1 MPGIYSMAVI
11 TIVLTTVLCIAFLN
25 YLTHSN
31 RRYYWL
37 LLVGLPSSFI
47 VNHWVK
53 IPLITAIATWA
64 GVPLKISFEMPIW
77 FIAAILLNAPIF
89 EEAIKLLP
97 IALPVSRKLMNDAQG
112 SLWIGLA
119 LGMSFGLGE
128 AAYIAYGIAQSP
140 EYNLLPWY
148 VFTGYAAE
156 RLIVTFGHGF
166 LTSIAAYGLYKGGRN
181 ILNGYLSAVGLHA
194 LINLGPILLA
204 LKLTPAPVSSAGSY
218 AVILAAFLLFQR
230 VIRTAKKASG
240 QETGEVV
247 YFER

>member
-1 MPGIYSMAVI
+1 MPGVYIMAVI
-11 TIVLTTVLCIAFLN
+11 TIFLTALLCIAFLN

-37 LLVGLPSSFI
+37 LLVDLPSSFI

-53 IPLITAIATWA
+53 IPLITAFATWV
-64 GVPLKISFEMPIW
+64 GIPLKLSLEMPFW
-77 FIAAILLNAPIF
+77 FIAAILWNAPIF

-97 IALPVSRKLMNDAQG
+97 IALPTSQKLMNDAQG
-112 SLWIGLA
+112 SLWTGLA

-140 EYNLLPWY
+140 EYNALPWY
-148 VFTGYAAE
+148 MFTGYALE
-156 RLIVTFGHGF
+156 RLAVTFGHGF

-181 ILNGYLSAVGLHA
+181 ILIGYLSAVGLHA

-204 LKLTPAPVSSAGSY
+204 LKLTPVAVSSAGSY

-230 VIRTAKKASG
+230 HVRTAKRASG
-240 QETGEVV
+240 QETGEIV

>member
-1 MPGIYSMAVI
+1 MPGVYSMAVI
-11 TIVLTTVLCIAFLN
+11 TIVLTTILCIAYLN

-47 VNHWVK
+47 VNNWVK

-64 GVPLKISFEMPIW
+64 GVPLKLSFEMPLW
-77 FIAAILLNAPIF
+77 FIVAILLNAPIF

-97 IALPVSRKLMNDAQG
+97 IALRTSQKLMNDAQG
-112 SLWIGLA
+112 SLWTGLA

-140 EYNLLPWY
+140 EYNSLPWY
-148 VFTGYAAE
+148 VFTGYATE

-166 LTSIAAYGLYKGGRN
+166 LTAIAAYGLYKGARN
-181 ILNGYLSAVGLHA
+181 PLTGYLSAVGLHA
-194 LINLGPILLA
+194 MINLGPILLA
-204 LKLTPAPVSSAGSY
+204 LKLTSVSVSSAGSY
-218 AVILAAFLLFQR
+218 AAILAAFLLFQR
-230 VIRTAKKASG
+230 HARTAKKMSG
-240 QETGEVV
+240 QEAAEVV

>member
-1 MPGIYSMAVI
+1 MLGVYSMAVI
-11 TIVLTTVLCIAFLN
+11 TIVLTTVLCIGFLN

-31 RRYYWL
+31 RRHYWL
-37 LLVGLPSSFI
+37 LLIGLPSSFI

-53 IPLITAIATWA
+53 IPLITALATWA
-64 GVPLKISFEMPIW
+64 GIPLKLSIEMPLW

-97 IALPVSRKLMNDAQG
+97 IALPASRKLMNDAQG
-112 SLWIGLA
+112 SLWTGLA

-140 EYNLLPWY
+140 EYNSLPWY
-148 VFTGYAAE
+148 VFTGYATE
-156 RLIVTFGHGF
+156 RLIVIFGHGF
-166 LTSIAAYGLYKGGRN
+166 LTSIAAYGFYKGGKN
-181 ILNGYLSAVGLHA
+181 ILIGYLSAVGLHA

-218 AVILAAFLLFQR
+218 AAILAAFLLFQHH
-230 VIRTAKKASG
+230 VRTAKKASG

>member
-11 TIVLTTVLCIAFLN
+11 TIVLTAVLCIAFLN

-53 IPLITAIATWA
+53 TPLITALATWA
-64 GVPLKISFEMPIW
+64 GIPLKLSLEMPVW

-89 EEAIKLLP
+89 EEAIKLIPIVLP
-97 IALPVSRKLMNDAQG
+97 ASRKLMNDAPG
-112 SLWIGLA
+112 SLWTGLA

-128 AAYIAYGIAQSP
+128 AAFIAYGVAQSP
-140 EYNLLPWY
+140 NYNTLPWY
-148 VFTGYAAE
+148 VFTGYALE

-166 LTSIAAYGLYKGGRN
+166 LTAIAAYGLYKDGRN
-181 ILNGYLSAVGLHA
+181 ILIGYLSAVGLHA
-194 LINLGPILLA
+194 LINLGPILMA
-204 LKLTPAPVSSAGSY
+204 LKLMPVSVSSAGSY

-230 VIRTAKKASG
+230 HARTTKRASG

>member
-1 MPGIYSMAVI
+1 MPGVYSMAVI

-53 IPLITAIATWA
+53 IPLITALATWV
-64 GVPLKISFEMPIW
+64 GIPLKLSLEMPLW
-77 FIAAILLNAPIF
+77 FIVAILLNAPIF

-97 IALPVSRKLMNDAQG
+97 ISLSASRKLMNDAQG
-112 SLWIGLA
+112 SLWTGLA

-140 EYNLLPWY
+140 EYNSLSWY
-148 VFTGYAAE
+148 VFTGYATE
-156 RLIVTFGHGF
+156 RLIVTFAHGF
-166 LTSIAAYGLYKGGRN
+166 MTSIAAYGLYKGGRN
-181 ILNGYLSAVGLHA
+181 ILIGYLSAVGLHA
-194 LINLGPILLA
+194 LINLGSILLA
-204 LKLTPAPVSSAGSY
+204 LKLTPAPVSSTGSY
-218 AVILAAFLLFQR
+218 AAILAAFLLFQSYA
-230 VIRTAKKASG
+230 RTAKKTSG